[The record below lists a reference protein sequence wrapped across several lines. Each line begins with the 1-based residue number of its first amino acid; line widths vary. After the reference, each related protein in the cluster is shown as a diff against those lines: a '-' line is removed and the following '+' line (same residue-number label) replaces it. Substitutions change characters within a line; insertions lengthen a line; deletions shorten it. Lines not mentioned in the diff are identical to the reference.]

1 MRGEGCNIT
10 FEEFLPQMFNLS
22 LVMRKQSD
30 KSKAKSTQETWKLE
44 KFQYHKREADITML
58 LYKGNKRAQS
68 CKQSVI
74 TFWVKLPF

>member
-1 MRGEGCNIT
+1 MMPGEGCNIT
-10 FEEFLPQMFNLS
+10 YEEFLPQMFNL
-22 LVMRKQSD
+22 RKQSD
-30 KSKAKSTQETWKLE
+30 KSKAKSTQQTWKVE